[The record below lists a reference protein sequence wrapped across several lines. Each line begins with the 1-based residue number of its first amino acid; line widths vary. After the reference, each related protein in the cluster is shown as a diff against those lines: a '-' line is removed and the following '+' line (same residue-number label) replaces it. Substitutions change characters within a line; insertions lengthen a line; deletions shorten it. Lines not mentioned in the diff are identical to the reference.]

1 MIRFERNRAQSRLN
15 LQNQTNI
22 MSYEVVNFQNDV
34 IHRSRQVPVVVD
46 FWAPWCGPCRML
58 GPVVEKLASEADG
71 KWSLVKVNTDQNQ
84 DIAAHYQIRGIPNLK
99 LFVNG
104 EVVSEQVGALP
115 EPVLKQWIERYLTAN
130 T

>member
-1 MIRFERNRAQSRLN
+1 
-15 LQNQTNI
+15 
-22 MSYEVVNFQNDV
+22 
-34 IHRSRQVPVVVD
+34 
-46 FWAPWCGPCRML
+46 ML

-71 KWSLVKVNTDQNQ
+71 KWSLVKVNTDQHQ

-115 EPVLKQWIERYLTAN
+115 EPVLKEWIEGYLTAK

>member
-1 MIRFERNRAQSRLN
+1 
-15 LQNQTNI
+15 
-22 MSYEVVNFQNDV
+22 MSYEVTNFQKDV
-34 IHRSRQVPVVVD
+34 IERSREAPVVVD

-71 KWSLVKVNTDQNQ
+71 KWSLVKVDTDQNQ
-84 DIAAHYQIRGIPNLK
+84 DIAAQYQIRGIPNLK

-115 EPVLKQWIERYLTAN
+115 EPVLKEWIEDYLTAK